1 VKGFILFARYCLCFF
16 CAIPSPAEAQEA
28 SSYPDY
34 VVIGAFAKHMNAV
47 KFVSDAN
54 QSNFQAKF
62 DINPNRKLYYVYV
75 LTTND
80 HATALEQALKLRTE
94 TKYFDTWVYSGP
106 LGDLPSGGEALQS
119 GDVNP
124 ATGEKIDIV
133 RSEEERLAS
142 TASDDP
148 RSQAQQRTSTSPL
161 KQEILPRA
169 DASTPEG
176 NDKKTDDPPDL
187 NKGEAAPG
195 TGKALPVRANAEP
208 LTAEEIVG
216 KDFFFSLFRA
226 DNHRVVEGEVDV
238 VDVEKSRKMATYAAN
253 VPVKVMLPAG
263 KSKQMSF
270 VCQVFGYR
278 KVQSEFDPAKPSDE
292 LYLDESGS
300 LVVPFEL
307 VRLQKGDIAVMYNVF
322 FFKDAAVM
330 RPESRY
336 EVNNLLALL
345 VENPGIRIRI
355 HGHTNGNSSGKIIR
369 MGKPG
374 NFYSLSE
381 SKDGFGT
388 AKKLSEERA
397 LIIREYLVSS
407 GITPDRMEV
416 KAWGGKKPLF
426 DKNSARAAENVRV
439 EVEILSD

>member
-16 CAIPSPAEAQEA
+16 FAIPSPAEAQVI

-34 VVIGAFAKHMNAV
+34 VVIGAFAKHKNAIR
-47 KFVSDAN
+47 FVGDAN
-54 QSNFQAKF
+54 QNNFQAKL

-80 HATALEQALKLRTE
+80 HAVALEQALKLRTE

-106 LGDLPSGGEALQS
+106 LGELPSGGEAFQS

-124 ATGEKIDIV
+124 ATGEKIDI
-133 RSEEERLAS
+133 RSAEERLTS
-142 TASDDP
+142 RVSDDQ
-148 RSQAQQRTSTSPL
+148 RSQVQQTTSTSPPR
-161 KQEILPRA
+161 QEMEQRA
-169 DASTPEG
+169 DSSTPEG
-176 NDKKTDDPPDL
+176 NDEKTDDPPVL
-187 NKGEAAPG
+187 NNGEAAPV
-195 TGKALPVRANAEP
+195 TGKELPLRANANP
-208 LTAEEIVG
+208 LTADEIVG
-216 KDFFFSLFRA
+216 KDFYFSLFRS
-226 DNHRVVEGEVDV
+226 DNHRVVEGEVEA

-278 KVQSEFDPAKPSDE
+278 KMQKEFDPANPSDE
-292 LYLDESGS
+292 LYLEESGS

-307 VRLQKGDIAVMYNVF
+307 ERLQKGDIAVMYNVF

-336 EVNNLLALL
+336 EVNNLLELL
-345 VENPGIRIRI
+345 AENPAIRIRI
-355 HGHTNGNSSGKIIR
+355 HGHTNGNASGKIIR

-381 SKDGFGT
+381 SNDGFGS

-397 LIIREYLVSS
+397 LIIREYLVSN
-407 GITPDRMEV
+407 GIAADRMEI
-416 KAWGGKKPLF
+416 KAWGGKKPIF

-439 EVEILSD
+439 EIEILSE